1 MDSGSAA
8 LSDTSI
14 LDSSVD
20 SVDSVVQKQIER
32 NKLLIEMASS
42 ATDTAVA
49 TGSNTTPLGNPKL
62 PAQNTLSTDQTQ
74 NVSLDDSIDSR
85 NNVTVDILSNKLGGF
100 HVSEP
105 SKPKYLSPADIV
117 QHFNEWNMTR
127 QKDLFDMQRTC
138 LLYTSP
144 SPRD

>member
-1 MDSGSAA
+1 MRLSGPEV
-8 LSDTSI
+8 

-49 TGSNTTPLGNPKL
+49 TGGNTTPLGTPKL
-62 PAQNTLSTDQTQ
+62 TAQNTLSTDQTQ

-85 NNVTVDILSNKLGGF
+85 SNVTVDILSIEAYFRKL
-100 HVSEP
+100 
-105 SKPKYLSPADIV
+105 
-117 QHFNEWNMTR
+117 
-127 QKDLFDMQRTC
+127 
-138 LLYTSP
+138 
-144 SPRD
+144 

>member
-32 NKLLIEMASS
+32 NKLLIKMASS

-49 TGSNTTPLGNPKL
+49 TGSSTTPLGNPKL

-74 NVSLDDSIDSR
+74 NVSKYRL
-85 NNVTVDILSNKLGGF
+85 VD
-100 HVSEP
+100 
-105 SKPKYLSPADIV
+105 
-117 QHFNEWNMTR
+117 
-127 QKDLFDMQRTC
+127 TC
-138 LLYTSP
+138 KKN
-144 SPRD
+144 